1 MVHITRRRL
10 LETGTALSAGALLT
24 ACGSPFDDTTA
35 AGGNVLEFVTF
46 YTGPDGVVMQQ
57 IVDRYNEQ
65 SSGAQI
71 RMSAPAYG
79 GDYLTKLV
87 TSTIAGNPPAI
98 MALHN
103 NEIPPL
109 RRFLHEID
117 LAELGFATSDFGEGT
132 QDLAVVEGERLGV
145 TMSTGPQAMV
155 YNRRL
160 FEAAGLDPDAP
171 PQDAASFVEAGKAL
185 RDIDVWGFI
194 REPATWMPWL
204 TMNWQN
210 GGELVD
216 GDRAL
221 FDSDAAIA
229 AIDMERRWV
238 HEDGISPSQL
248 LDGVQM
254 GQQFQDEQ
262 VGMIF
267 IGPWGLADMVKAN
280 EEGGKDFGVA
290 PVPAFFDAAPAVAA
304 TSHVYCIPKQRD
316 NDEWVRAEAARFIEW
331 VVREGSVTWAGSQ
344 APSFNGVDA
353 EVAASDDPVIA
364 AMTTFVEE
372 QPRARFVPYAPRW
385 NQAFTY
391 LTNATQS
398 IVYRNEDPK
407 ALMTDAAEQ
416 ATAAIQGAGR

>member
-1 MVHITRRRL
+1 MVQITRRRL
-10 LETGTALSAGALLT
+10 LGAGTAATAGALLT
-24 ACGSPFDDTTA
+24 ACSSPFDDTTA
-35 AGGNVLEFVTF
+35 GGGNVLEFVTF
-46 YTGPDGVVMQQ
+46 YTGPDGVVMQG

-65 SSGAQI
+65 ATGAQI

-103 NEIPPL
+103 NEVPPL

-117 LAELGFATSDFGEGT
+117 LADMGFTEDDFVAGT
-132 QDLAVVEGERLGV
+132 QDLGVVDGRRLGV

-171 PQDAASFVEAGKAL
+171 PQDAAAFVEAGRAL
-185 RDIDVWGFI
+185 REIDVWGFI
-194 REPATWMPWL
+194 REPAAWMPWL
-204 TMNWQN
+204 TMHWQN
-210 GGELVD
+210 GGELLD

-221 FDSDAAIA
+221 FGTDAAVE
-229 AIDMERRWV
+229 AIEMERRWV
-238 HEDGISPSQL
+238 HEDGIAPSQL

-254 GQQFQDEQ
+254 GQQFEDEQ

-267 IGPWGLADMVKAN
+267 IGPWGLAGHIRSN
-280 EEGGKDFGVA
+280 EERGMDFGVA

-304 TSHVYCIPKQRD
+304 SSHVYCIPKQRS
-316 NDEWVRAEAARFIEW
+316 NDDWVRAEAAKFIEW
-331 VVREGSVTWAGSQ
+331 VVREGSLTWAGSQ
-344 APSFNGVDA
+344 APSFKGVGDA
-353 EVAASDDPVIA
+353 VAASDDPVVT
-364 AMTTFVEE
+364 AMDTFIDE
-372 QPRARFVPYAPRW
+372 QPRARYIPYAPRW
-385 NQAFTY
+385 NQAYTY

-398 IVYRNEDPK
+398 IVYRNEDAK
-407 ALMTDAAEQ
+407 TLMTDAAEQ
-416 ATAAIQGAGR
+416 ATAAIRGAGR